1 MSKTIKQ
8 LADEFGV
15 SKTAIRK
22 RFTDEFRLKYV
33 QTTSD
38 GSFQVSDEGCKLIAE
53 SFHKQVETIPEI
65 KQIVETKF
73 AETCENSGLQQSLD
87 IQKETIEFLKAQLI
101 VKDEQLR
108 AQQQQLSTK
117 DEQIR
122 AQQQQLSSKD
132 EQIKQLTTAME
143 NTTAALT
150 AAQALHAGT
159 MQEHLTLTQDQNEE
173 TNVVTEKEETQKRG
187 LFKRLFG
194 KKNID
199 N

>member
-53 SFHKQVETIPEI
+53 SFRKQAETIPET
-65 KQIVETKF
+65 KQIAETKF
-73 AETCENSGLQQSLD
+73 AKTGENPGLQQSLD

-108 AQQQQLSTK
+108 AQQQQLST
-117 DEQIR
+117 
-122 AQQQQLSSKD
+122 KD